1 MIHDTLSID
10 TQITSP
16 YLHQLLREDMEK
28 RTFIRDV
35 GRRVDDILT
44 MTTTTHQVFQQGDLV
59 FHQVNKDSFLMMR
72 TMMLEREGVLYLV
85 VVYSV
90 VVVVV
95 VVVVSD
101 FS

>member
-35 GRRVDDILT
+35 GRRVDDIST

-59 FHQVNKDSFLMMR
+59 FHQVNKDSFLMR
-72 TMMLEREGVLYLV
+72 TMMLEREGVLYSV

-95 VVVVSD
+95 VVVVVSD